1 MPDIERGVTAAKS
14 LPKSCHCYSYD
25 NHALYQ
31 YSTIGLVDSYLHLS
45 LPISKQCIQTPVK
58 SYSLPTCEY
67 PLMGWIRMV
76 SFINLSLIAYLRA
89 HRKHCYFWAV
99 AMRQRFCVNTHSVKN
114 QQSISW
120 PHSQLWPFCTYHRS
134 VPSLSISRDC
144 LVTGNPCDWLW
155 WCPYLQAFNLRLT
168 SQSTSPTRLHT
179 RACVSWE

>member
-1 MPDIERGVTAAKS
+1 
-14 LPKSCHCYSYD
+14 
-25 NHALYQ
+25 
-31 YSTIGLVDSYLHLS
+31 
-45 LPISKQCIQTPVK
+45 
-58 SYSLPTCEY
+58 
-67 PLMGWIRMV
+67 MV

-155 WCPYLQAFNLRLT
+155 WCPYLQAFNLYWFSLLTLASKLGSLKDIPLPIPPLWLEESLLVMESFRLDKGFMGET
-168 SQSTSPTRLHT
+168 QSRTHCEPSLLHQFCSSST
-179 RACVSWE
+179 GGYLQSIGI